1 MLQFIHFLGFNSCR
15 STLLQPNYFL
25 KCLSLSEEL
34 IEGKLDYCRQL
45 LKLADVIEPG
55 SSQLRDHLL
64 FELQS
69 VTEHKANRAFK
80 RGSAEFKVI
89 TIHCGLL

>member
-1 MLQFIHFLGFNSCR
+1 
-15 STLLQPNYFL
+15 
-25 KCLSLSEEL
+25 LSEEL
-34 IEGKLDYCRQL
+34 IEKKLDYCRQL

-80 RGSAEFKVI
+80 RGSAEFKVF
-89 TIHCGLL
+89 TIHCGIGLLPVLGYVVLKLLFFFVLGIDQGRN

>member
-1 MLQFIHFLGFNSCR
+1 
-15 STLLQPNYFL
+15 
-25 KCLSLSEEL
+25 LSEEL
-34 IEGKLDYCRQL
+34 IERKLDYCRQL

-55 SSQLRDHLL
+55 LSQLRGHLL

-80 RGSAEFKVI
+80 RGSAEFKVF
-89 TIHCGLL
+89 TIHCGLGLP